1 MPDPARRAYRIRVAL
16 WLCILAGVLLYAA
29 RDYSARQTRRS
40 WQRPLQVALVL
51 LRRAELDAQALARL
65 TLRLGELEAALEREF
80 VRHGGGFRPIRF
92 HKFGPVLQERP
103 VPVAADHPSFFQSLR
118 LSLALRELASDSDER
133 AQVPDTDFD
142 GRIYVLLSPPESD
155 AQALAEGLGEDGGR
169 IAITS
174 LELSEHSVDFGL
186 FVVTHEL
193 FHLLGAGDRYAADGT
208 AQLPDGLGEPE
219 LVPLYPQRT
228 VEVMAR
234 GRVIAPGE
242 EVPPSELDELRV
254 GTMTAREIGWL
265 R

>member
-1 MPDPARRAYRIRVAL
+1 MPDASRRSYRIRVAL
-16 WLCILAGVLLYAA
+16 WSCILAGVLLYAA

-51 LRRAELDAQALARL
+51 LRRAELDPEALTRL
-65 TLRLGELEAALEREF
+65 TLRLPELELALEREF
-80 VRHGGGFRPIRF
+80 VRHGGGFRPFRF

-103 VPVAADHPSFFQSLR
+103 VPVPADDPSFFDQLR
-118 LSLALRELASDSDER
+118 LSLALRQFASESDELV
-133 AQVPDTDFD
+133 QLPDLTFD
-142 GRIYVLLSPPESD
+142 GCIYVLLSPPASE

-169 IAITS
+169 LAITS
-174 LELSEHSVDFGL
+174 LELSEDSVDFGL

-193 FHLLGAGDRYAADGT
+193 FHLLGAGDRYASDGT
-208 AQLPDGLGEPE
+208 AQLPEGLGEPE

-228 VEVMAR
+228 VEVMTR
-234 GRVIAPGE
+234 GRVITPGE

-254 GTMTAREIGWL
+254 GTTTAREIGWL